1 MNKALGILLILISA
15 ALSLY
20 AVYLLA
26 GNGWAM
32 LAGAFLL
39 YCVGYHMVT
48 AKRPAREEKAETAA
62 ESFVRQAHDEVAR
75 KRGMN

>member
-20 AVYLLA
+20 AVYLMLGVAWVLLA
-26 GNGWAM
+26 GS
-32 LAGAFLL
+32 FLL

-48 AKRPAREEKAETAA
+48 SKRADAAQERFDTAH
-62 ESFVRQAHDEVAR
+62 ERVSTSIQEAR